1 VASKPVTVTG
11 VKATMKTQ
19 VRYVD
24 DQTPNSY
31 RTYANYKEI
40 VVTITRDR
48 DSKELARETTYV
60 SAATRAS
67 AADTII
73 RATVL
78 DLKAVTPVAGTTV
91 NLSTGPSAPRSDV
104 TDASGEAV
112 FPALTA
118 NPASGPQAYY
128 DLSLSLP
135 SGYVALRE
143 DVSPNPAAHKQL
155 GITEKWEPVLRVYK
169 PSTIN
174 VSIPTPNVPYTVSVG
189 SERGAQ
195 HFSQPASAT
204 VLGVSAI
211 DAGLMNP
218 EPLVPLPSPGF
229 SYQYLVGASAV
240 SGTNYW
246 YSPAVTKPVPSSYPS
261 SLTETFGLS
270 SGTWYTAAQ
279 VKPLTVKV
287 QTSGG
292 SALNGAQ
299 VAVSGGPGS
308 IYVSGVTS
316 TSTID
321 STLSSGTIANP
332 SGGSYTS
339 GAISAPGG
347 ASYASGTIST
357 GTTYSSGTITSQ
369 TWSSGAWYTSVSG
382 NCASQTAG
390 NCNTTPAAGT
400 ITSATFSFGSAI
412 GGSSQYSVQLYRSGS
427 AQGSTCTING
437 GQTGCTISGL
447 SVSVNGSSDTIVL
460 VVTRTSGT
468 GTSYTGTGSASAI
481 RAGSWSSGNWYT
493 SISSSCASQTAGS
506 CNTTPTAGTI
516 SSASFSFG
524 SAIGSSSSYSVTLYK
539 NGASTG
545 SSCAIGSN
553 GTGCTISGLSLAV
566 NGTDTVVLVVSRTSG
581 SGTSYTGTGNAS
593 ATMAGAWTNATW
605 YTSVSGSC
613 TSQTAGS
620 CTTVPSAGTLTDAG
634 FAFASAIAAGSSYL
648 VTLYKNGASTG
659 STCTIAAGQTGCT
672 ISGLSIAMNGTS
684 DTMVL
689 VVTRTA
695 GTSYTGTGT
704 GSATVTGSWGS
715 GSWYTSV
722 STACASQTAGS
733 CNTTPAAG
741 TITSAS
747 FSFGSAIGSS
757 SSYTVTLYKNG
768 ASTGSSCTI
777 GNSQASCAITG
788 LNVAVNGTSDT
799 VVLVVSRTAGSSYS
813 GTGTAAVGHSTPP
826 AAGQITFNVPS
837 GSGYTVMA
845 WGATTMA
852 QTTATVTSP
861 TTKTLTVS

>member
-1 VASKPVTVTG
+1 
-11 VKATMKTQ
+11 
-19 VRYVD
+19 
-24 DQTPNSY
+24 
-31 RTYANYKEI
+31 
-40 VVTITRDR
+40 
-48 DSKELARETTYV
+48 
-60 SAATRAS
+60 
-67 AADTII
+67 
-73 RATVL
+73 
-78 DLKAVTPVAGTTV
+78 
-91 NLSTGPSAPRSDV
+91 
-104 TDASGEAV
+104 
-112 FPALTA
+112 
-118 NPASGPQAYY
+118 
-128 DLSLSLP
+128 
-135 SGYVALRE
+135 
-143 DVSPNPAAHKQL
+143 
-155 GITEKWEPVLRVYK
+155 
-169 PSTIN
+169 
-174 VSIPTPNVPYTVSVG
+174 
-189 SERGAQ
+189 
-195 HFSQPASAT
+195 
-204 VLGVSAI
+204 
-211 DAGLMNP
+211 
-218 EPLVPLPSPGF
+218 
-229 SYQYLVGASAV
+229 
-240 SGTNYW
+240 
-246 YSPAVTKPVPSSYPS
+246 
-261 SLTETFGLS
+261 
-270 SGTWYTAAQ
+270 
-279 VKPLTVKV
+279 
-287 QTSGG
+287 
-292 SALNGAQ
+292 
-299 VAVSGGPGS
+299 
-308 IYVSGVTS
+308 
-316 TSTID
+316 
-321 STLSSGTIANP
+321 
-332 SGGSYTS
+332 
-339 GAISAPGG
+339 
-347 ASYASGTIST
+347 
-357 GTTYSSGTITSQ
+357 
-369 TWSSGAWYTSVSG
+369 
-382 NCASQTAG
+382 
-390 NCNTTPAAGT
+390 
-400 ITSATFSFGSAI
+400 
-412 GGSSQYSVQLYRSGS
+412 
-427 AQGSTCTING
+427 
-437 GQTGCTISGL
+437 
-447 SVSVNGSSDTIVL
+447 
-460 VVTRTSGT
+460 
-468 GTSYTGTGSASAI
+468 
-481 RAGSWSSGNWYT
+481 
-493 SISSSCASQTAGS
+493 
-506 CNTTPTAGTI
+506 
-516 SSASFSFG
+516 
-524 SAIGSSSSYSVTLYK
+524 VTLYK

-566 NGTDTVVLVVSRTSG
+566 NGSDTVVLVVNRTSG

-757 SSYTVTLYKNG
+757 SSYSVTLYKNG

-788 LNVAVNGTSDT
+788 LNVAVNGTTDT
-799 VVLVVSRTAGSSYS
+799 VVLVVGRTAGSSYS

-852 QTTATVTSP
+852 QTTATVTSA